1 MMEDILDMIRCVA
14 IGVVIGMII
23 SAFIYT
29 ICDKIGDKR
38 DVKFCPVCGE
48 YYQED
53 DMYCIHDGEALIE
66 RGAI

>member
-1 MMEDILDMIRCVA
+1 MEDILDMIRCIL

-23 SAFIYT
+23 SSFVYV
-29 ICDKIGDKR
+29 ICAKAGDSR

-53 DMYCIHDGEALIE
+53 DMYCIHDGEVLIE
-66 RGAI
+66 RGTI